1 MRLPKSARL
10 ALGVGAVLASI
21 VLSWALE
28 ESVGPISLMAVLPG
42 AGLFVCLNPELISGK

>member
-1 MRLPKSARL
+1 MRLPKGVRL
-10 ALGVGAVLASI
+10 VLGAAAVLASI

-28 ESVGPISLMAVLPG
+28 EYVGPISLMAVLPG